1 MLAMLVR
8 FATRRTSI
16 AALTVAGRD
25 GWRDRH
31 VAGAQ
36 QRSNDRDFSWDGR
49 IHERASGCTSAT
61 STASIRVETSTGDR
75 AEVTAVK
82 RSRRGNPEDVRIE
95 TRRLGGDDG
104 DVIICAFWT
113 ENASCDED
121 GYRSHGDNNGWRGRD
136 NDTSVEFTVKLPA
149 GVRLGVSTVNGG
161 VNVSGATSEVRASTV
176 NGRVSA
182 TSSGGP
188 VNASTVNG
196 DIDVRMREL
205 GTGDLEYS
213 TVNGSIEI
221 EVPGEPRRRPRH
233 ADGERKSVGRLPD
246 HAAGSRES
254 PPHAR
259 NDRQGRPPPPAR
271 DGERKRGAEEGLLS
285 RRGV

>member
-1 MLAMLVR
+1 MFRLSETHTMLAMLVR
-8 FATRRTSI
+8 LATRRTQL
-16 AALTVAGRD
+16 AVLTVAMASLVASGT
-25 GWRDRH
+25 
-31 VAGAQ
+31 AGAQ

-49 IHERASGCTSAT
+49 ITNGKWLYVRDLNG
-61 STASIRVETSTGDR
+61 SIRVERATGDR

-82 RSRRGNPEDVRIE
+82 RWRRGNPEDVRVE

-113 ENASCDED
+113 SNASCDED
-121 GYRSHGDNNGWRGRD
+121 GYRSNSDRNWRD
-136 NDTSVEFTVKLPA
+136 HENDTSVEFTVKLPA
-149 GVRLGVSTVNGG
+149 GVRLGVSTVNGT
-161 VNVSGATSEVRASTV
+161 VTVDGASSEVRASSV

-182 TSSGGP
+182 MSSGGP

-221 EVPGEPRRRPRH
+221 EVPANLDADLDMRTVNGSLTADFPITLQGRVNPRRMRATIGKGGRRIRLETVN
-233 ADGERKSVGRLPD
+233 GSVELRKAS
-246 HAAGSRES
+246 
-254 PPHAR
+254 
-259 NDRQGRPPPPAR
+259 
-271 DGERKRGAEEGLLS
+271 
-285 RRGV
+285 

>member
-1 MLAMLVR
+1 MYATLTRLA
-8 FATRRTSI
+8 ARRTRI
-16 AALTVAGRD
+16 AGASVA
-25 GWRDRH
+25 
-31 VAGAQ
+31 VASLAAFASAGAQ

-49 IHERASGCTSAT
+49 ITNNRWLYVRNLNGA
-61 STASIRVETSTGDR
+61 IRVERATGDR

-82 RSRRGNPEDVRIE
+82 RWRRGNPEDVRIE

-113 ENASCDED
+113 DNASCDED
-121 GYRSHGDNNGWRGRD
+121 GYRSRGDNNWRNHD
-136 NDTSVEFTVKLPA
+136 NDTSVEFTVKIPA

-161 VNVSGATSEVRASTV
+161 VTVSGATSEVRASTV

-182 TSSGGP
+182 QSSGGP

-196 DIDVRMREL
+196 DIDVRMRDL

-221 EVPGEPRRRPRH
+221 EVPANLDADLDMRTVNGSLSADFPITLQGRVNPRRMRATIGKGGRRLRLETVN
-233 ADGERKSVGRLPD
+233 GSVELRKAS
-246 HAAGSRES
+246 
-254 PPHAR
+254 
-259 NDRQGRPPPPAR
+259 
-271 DGERKRGAEEGLLS
+271 
-285 RRGV
+285 

>member
-1 MLAMLVR
+1 MLAMLIR
-8 FATRRTSI
+8 LAARRTHLVAVS
-16 AALTVAGRD
+16 TVAVMSLAASG
-25 GWRDRH
+25 
-31 VAGAQ
+31 ASAQ

-49 IHERASGCTSAT
+49 I
-61 STASIRVETSTGDR
+61 TAGRWLYVRDLNGSIRVERATGER

-82 RSRRGNPEDVRIE
+82 RWRRGNPEDIRIE

-104 DVIICAFWT
+104 DVLICAFWT

-121 GYRSHGDNNGWRGRD
+121 GYRSRGDNNWRGHD
-136 NDTSVEFTVKLPA
+136 NDTSVEFTIRLPPGVK
-149 GVRLGVSTVNGG
+149 LGVSTVNGG
-161 VNVSGATSEVRASTV
+161 VTVNGATSEVRASTV

-182 TSSGGP
+182 MSSGGP

-221 EVPGEPRRRPRH
+221 EVPANLDADVDMRTVNGSLSADFPITLQGRVNPRRIRATIGKGGRRLRLETVN
-233 ADGERKSVGRLPD
+233 GSVEL
-246 HAAGSRES
+246 
-254 PPHAR
+254 
-259 NDRQGRPPPPAR
+259 RQAN
-271 DGERKRGAEEGLLS
+271 
-285 RRGV
+285 

>member
-1 MLAMLVR
+1 MLATLTR
-8 FATRRTSI
+8 LAARRTRILGAS
-16 AALTVAGRD
+16 AAVASLAAF
-25 GWRDRH
+25 
-31 VAGAQ
+31 VPAGAQ
-36 QRSNDRDFSWDGR
+36 QRSTDRDFSWDGR
-49 IHERASGCTSAT
+49 ITNNRWLYVRNLNGA
-61 STASIRVETSTGDR
+61 IRVERATGDR

-82 RSRRGNPEDVRIE
+82 RWRRGNPEDVRIE

-121 GYRSHGDNNGWRGRD
+121 GYRSRGDNSWRGHD
-136 NDTSVEFTVKLPA
+136 NDTSVEFTVKIPA
-149 GVRLGVSTVNGG
+149 GVRLGVSTVNGSVT
-161 VNVSGATSEVRASTV
+161 VNGATSEVRASTV

-182 TSSGGP
+182 QSSGGP

-221 EVPGEPRRRPRH
+221 EVPANLDADLDMRTVNGSLTSDFPLTLEGRVNPRRMRATIGKGGRRLRLETVN
-233 ADGERKSVGRLPD
+233 GSVELRKAS
-246 HAAGSRES
+246 
-254 PPHAR
+254 
-259 NDRQGRPPPPAR
+259 
-271 DGERKRGAEEGLLS
+271 
-285 RRGV
+285 

>member
-8 FATRRTSI
+8 IAARRTHLTSLAVVT
-16 AALTVAGRD
+16 AASLVVSP
-25 GWRDRH
+25 

-49 IHERASGCTSAT
+49 ITNGHWLYVRNLNG
-61 STASIRVETSTGDR
+61 SIRVERATGDR

-82 RSRRGNPEDVRIE
+82 RWRRGDPEEVRIE

-104 DVIICAFWT
+104 DAIICAFWV
-113 ENASCDED
+113 ENATCDED
-121 GYRSHGDNNGWRGRD
+121 GYRSRDEYRRGNHN
-136 NDTSVEFTVKLPA
+136 NDTSVEFTIKLPA

-161 VNVSGATSEVRASTV
+161 VTVNGATSEVRASTV

-182 TSSGGP
+182 MSSGGP

-221 EVPGEPRRRPRH
+221 EVPSNLDADVDMRTVNGSLSADFPITLQGRVNPRRMRATIGKGGRRLRLETVN
-233 ADGERKSVGRLPD
+233 GSVELRK
-246 HAAGSRES
+246 A
-254 PPHAR
+254 
-259 NDRQGRPPPPAR
+259 N
-271 DGERKRGAEEGLLS
+271 
-285 RRGV
+285 

>member
-1 MLAMLVR
+1 MPAMLALLTR
-8 FATRRTSI
+8 FTTRRMAL
-16 AALTVAGRD
+16 AALTSVVAGSA
-25 GWRDRH
+25 GLAS
-31 VAGAQ
+31 VAAAQ
-36 QRSNDRDFSWDGR
+36 QRSDRDFSWDGR
-49 IHERASGCTSAT
+49 ITSGKWLYVRDLNG
-61 STASIRVETSTGDR
+61 SIRVERATGDR

-95 TRRLGGDDG
+95 TRRIGGDDG

-121 GYRSHGDNNGWRGRD
+121 GYRSHGDNNRRDHD

-149 GVRLGVSTVNGG
+149 GVRLNVSTVNGG
-161 VNVSGATSEVRASTV
+161 VTVAGATSEVRASTV

-182 TSSGGP
+182 ASSGGP

-221 EVPGEPRRRPRH
+221 EVPANLDADLDMRTVNGSLSADFPITLQGRVNPRRMRATIGKGGRRIRLETVN
-233 ADGERKSVGRLPD
+233 GSVELRKAS
-246 HAAGSRES
+246 
-254 PPHAR
+254 
-259 NDRQGRPPPPAR
+259 
-271 DGERKRGAEEGLLS
+271 
-285 RRGV
+285 

>member
-8 FATRRTSI
+8 LAARRTRL
-16 AALTVAGRD
+16 AACTAFAATAFVGSSDAS
-25 GWRDRH
+25 
-31 VAGAQ
+31 AQ

-49 IHERASGCTSAT
+49 ITNGRWLYVRDLNG
-61 STASIRVETSTGDR
+61 SIRVERATGDR
-75 AEVTAVK
+75 AEVTAIK
-82 RSRRGNPEDVRIE
+82 RYRRGNPEDVRIE

-113 ENASCDED
+113 ENATCDED
-121 GYRSHGDNNGWRGRD
+121 GYRSHSDNHWRNRD
-136 NDTSVEFTVKLPA
+136 NDTSVEFTVKLPP

-161 VNVSGATSEVRASTV
+161 VTVNGATSEVRASTV

-182 TSSGGP
+182 MSSGGP

-221 EVPGEPRRRPRH
+221 EVPANLDADLDMRTVNGSLSADFPITLQGRVNPRRMRATIGKGGRRLRLETVN
-233 ADGERKSVGRLPD
+233 GSVELRKAS
-246 HAAGSRES
+246 
-254 PPHAR
+254 
-259 NDRQGRPPPPAR
+259 
-271 DGERKRGAEEGLLS
+271 
-285 RRGV
+285 

>member
-1 MLAMLVR
+1 MLAMLIR
-8 FATRRTSI
+8 FAARRTHLV
-16 AALTVAGRD
+16 ALTAVATMAMGSS
-25 GWRDRH
+25 
-31 VAGAQ
+31 AGAQ
-36 QRSNDRDFSWDGR
+36 QRSTERDFSWDGR
-49 IHERASGCTSAT
+49 ITSGRWLYLRDLNG
-61 STASIRVETSTGDR
+61 SIRVERATGDR

-82 RSRRGNPEDVRIE
+82 RWRRGDPEDVRIE

-121 GYRSHGDNNGWRGRD
+121 GYRSHSDRNWRGHD
-136 NDTSVEFTVKLPA
+136 NDTSVEFTVRLPA
-149 GVRLGVSTVNGG
+149 GVRIGVSTVNGG
-161 VNVSGATSEVRASTV
+161 VTVNGATSEVRASTV

-182 TSSGGP
+182 MSSGGP

-221 EVPGEPRRRPRH
+221 EVPANLDAELDMRTVNGSLSADFPITLQGRVNPRRMRATIGKGGRRIRLETVN
-233 ADGERKSVGRLPD
+233 GSVELRK
-246 HAAGSRES
+246 A
-254 PPHAR
+254 
-259 NDRQGRPPPPAR
+259 N
-271 DGERKRGAEEGLLS
+271 
-285 RRGV
+285 

>member
-1 MLAMLVR
+1 MLAMLTR
-8 FATRRTSI
+8 FAARRTQLLGAS
-16 AALTVAGRD
+16 AALASLAAFAP
-25 GWRDRH
+25 
-31 VAGAQ
+31 AGAP

-49 IHERASGCTSAT
+49 ITNNRWLYVRNLNG
-61 STASIRVETSTGDR
+61 SIRVERATGDR

-82 RSRRGNPEDVRIE
+82 RWRRGNPEDVRIE
-95 TRRLGGDDG
+95 TKRLGGDDG

-121 GYRSHGDNNGWRGRD
+121 GYRSRGDNGWRGRE

-149 GVRLGVSTVNGG
+149 GVRLGISTVNGG
-161 VNVSGATSEVRASTV
+161 VTVNGATSEVRASTV

-182 TSSGGP
+182 QSSGGP

-196 DIDVRMREL
+196 DIDVRMRDL

-221 EVPGEPRRRPRH
+221 EVPANLDADLDMRTVNGSLSADFPITLQGRVNPRRMRATIGKGGRRLRLETVN
-233 ADGERKSVGRLPD
+233 GSVELRKAS
-246 HAAGSRES
+246 
-254 PPHAR
+254 
-259 NDRQGRPPPPAR
+259 
-271 DGERKRGAEEGLLS
+271 
-285 RRGV
+285 

>member
-1 MLAMLVR
+1 MLARL
-8 FATRRTSI
+8 AIRTPI
-16 AALTVAGRD
+16 AALAAVTIAATSSA
-25 GWRDRH
+25 H
-31 VAGAQ
+31 AQ
-36 QRSNDRDFSWDGR
+36 QRNSDRDFSWDGR
-49 IHERASGCTSAT
+49 VSNGHWLYVRNLNG
-61 STASIRVETSTGDR
+61 SIRVERATGDR
-75 AEVTAVK
+75 AEVTAIK
-82 RSRRGNPEDVRIE
+82 RWRRGSPEDVRIE

-113 ENASCDED
+113 ERASCDED
-121 GYRSHGDNNGWRGRD
+121 GYHSRGDNNWRGRDHD

-161 VNVSGATSEVRASTV
+161 VNVNGATSEVRASTV

-182 TSSGGP
+182 ISSGGP

-221 EVPGEPRRRPRH
+221 EVPANLDADLDMRTVNGSLTADFPITLQGRVNPRRMRATIGKGGRRLKLETVN
-233 ADGERKSVGRLPD
+233 GSVELRK
-246 HAAGSRES
+246 GS
-254 PPHAR
+254 
-259 NDRQGRPPPPAR
+259 
-271 DGERKRGAEEGLLS
+271 
-285 RRGV
+285 

>member
-1 MLAMLVR
+1 MPAMLALLTR
-8 FATRRTSI
+8 FTTRRMAL
-16 AALTVAGRD
+16 AALTSVVAGSA
-25 GWRDRH
+25 GLAS
-31 VAGAQ
+31 VAAAQ
-36 QRSNDRDFSWDGR
+36 QRSDRYFSWDGR
-49 IHERASGCTSAT
+49 ITSGKWLYVRDLNG
-61 STASIRVETSTGDR
+61 SIRVERATGDR

-95 TRRLGGDDG
+95 TRRIGSDDG

-121 GYRSHGDNNGWRGRD
+121 GYRSHGDNNRRDHD

-149 GVRLGVSTVNGG
+149 GVRLNVSTVNGG
-161 VNVSGATSEVRASTV
+161 VTVAGATSEVRASTV

-182 TSSGGP
+182 ASSGGP

-221 EVPGEPRRRPRH
+221 EVPANLDADLDMRTVNGSLSADFPITLQGRVNPRRMRATIGKGGRRIRLETVN
-233 ADGERKSVGRLPD
+233 GSVELRKAS
-246 HAAGSRES
+246 
-254 PPHAR
+254 
-259 NDRQGRPPPPAR
+259 
-271 DGERKRGAEEGLLS
+271 
-285 RRGV
+285 

>member
-1 MLAMLVR
+1 MLATLALLTR
-8 FATRRTSI
+8 FGPRRT
-16 AALTVAGRD
+16 ALTAVAAVAIGSI
-25 GWRDRH
+25 GWTS
-31 VAGAQ
+31 VAAAQ
-36 QRSNDRDFSWDGR
+36 QRNDRDFSWDGR
-49 IHERASGCTSAT
+49 ITSGKWLYVRDLNG
-61 STASIRVETSTGDR
+61 SIRVDRATGDR

-95 TRRLGGDDG
+95 TRRIGGDDG

-121 GYRSHGDNNGWRGRD
+121 GYRSHGDNNRRDHD

-149 GVRLGVSTVNGG
+149 GVRLNVSTVNGG
-161 VNVSGATSEVRASTV
+161 VTVAGATSEVRASTV

-182 TSSGGP
+182 ASSGGP

-196 DIDVRMREL
+196 DIEVRMKEL

-221 EVPGEPRRRPRH
+221 EVPANLDADLDMRTVNGSLSADFPITLQGRVNPRRMRATIGKGGRRIRLETVN
-233 ADGERKSVGRLPD
+233 GSVELRKAS
-246 HAAGSRES
+246 
-254 PPHAR
+254 
-259 NDRQGRPPPPAR
+259 
-271 DGERKRGAEEGLLS
+271 
-285 RRGV
+285 